1 MIVALLA
8 PALAGVLINEVLY
21 DSDADSDGNN
31 EWIELCNDGGSAVDL
46 TGWVIE
52 SGGSTFGECY
62 TFGAA
67 SIPAGGYLVIG
78 GGVDVDLPTDF
89 GNASSGGLQNGGSE
103 SDGVRLLDDAGNV
116 VDTLIYDGPNH
127 NGLVDDAGRTTDAP
141 YAADAGEGQSL
152 ARANDC
158 GPDTDDS
165 SVDFVV
171 DDSPTPGAANE
182 TGGGGDDTD
191 TPSGE
196 ADCTGAD
203 AVRINEF
210 STATGQEWVELYNPG
225 GSALDVTGW
234 VVAYAKSG
242 GFTELDV
249 PAATLPAEGWLT
261 LGVDGSDVVVS
272 MDLGNSAG
280 ALELRCNGVRVDTA
294 IYGANGGGFTEDDG
308 TVPVSGAPAPGDGES
323 AGRVPDGDDSDVSAS
338 DFVVLAPPTPSD
350 ANPRCEPGNPAVRIN
365 EFLPDPASTDDGSE
379 WVEIHNGGDSEAVL
393 DGYSIQ
399 TATSEWGTD
408 FTFPGGTTLAPGAF
422 LVVGG
427 ANVSEADLVA
437 ESLSLGNAGS
447 SGDGVRLVDCDGVPV
462 DVVIYG
468 SAAAEA
474 AITAD
479 GGFDGLAPTD
489 EEVSTGRA
497 EDGVDTDDAA
507 DWRLFLPAT
516 PGAPNAAGDGDD
528 TGNDDDGGGCGGC
541 GGPKAE
547 RPGVDRPAATGLL
560 PFGLFGTF
568 FGAAALRRRR

>member
-21 DSDADSDGNN
+21 DSDASSDGNH
-31 EWIELCNDGGSAVDL
+31 EWVELCNDGGSAVDL
-46 TGWVIE
+46 SGWVLE
-52 SGGSTFGECY
+52 AGGSTFGECY
-62 TFGAA
+62 TFGSA

-78 GGVDVDLPTDF
+78 GGVDVDHATDF

-116 VDTLIYDGPNH
+116 VDTLIYDGPNT

-141 YAADAGEGQSL
+141 YAPDAGAGQSL

-171 DDSPTPGAANE
+171 DDSPTPGAANDS
-182 TGGGGDDTD
+182 GGGEDTG
-191 TPSGE
+191 PPAGE
-196 ADCTGAD
+196 ADCTDAD

-210 STATGQEWVELYNPG
+210 STATGQEWVELYNAG
-225 GSALDVTGW
+225 GTALDLTAW
-234 VVAYAKSG
+234 VLAYAKSSS
-242 GFTELDV
+242 FTEVEV
-249 PAATLPAEGWLT
+249 PTATLPAEGWLT
-261 LGVDGSDVVVS
+261 VGVAGSDVVVS

-280 ALELRCNGVRVDTA
+280 ALELRCNGERVDTV
-294 IYGANGGGFTEDDG
+294 IYGSNGGGFAEDDG
-308 TVPVSGAPAPGDGES
+308 TVPASGASAPGEGES
-323 AGRVPDGDDSDVSAS
+323 AGRVPDGDDSDVSAA
-338 DFVVLAPPTPSD
+338 DFVVLDPPTPSD
-350 ANPRCEPGNPAVRIN
+350 ANPRCEPGNTALKIN

-379 WVEIHNGGDSEAVL
+379 WVEIYNGGDTEAVL
-393 DGYSIQ
+393 DGYAIQ

-408 FTFPGGTTLAPGAF
+408 YSFPGGTTLAPGEF

-437 ESLSLGNAGS
+437 DGLSLGNAGS
-447 SGDGVRLVDCDGVPV
+447 SGDGLRLLDCDGVPV

-468 SAAAEA
+468 NAAAETA
-474 AITAD
+474 LTAD

-489 EEVSTGRA
+489 GEVSTGRV
-497 EDGVDTDDAA
+497 EDGVDSDDAS
-507 DWRLFLPAT
+507 DWQLFLPPT
-516 PGAPNAAGDGDD
+516 PGAPNASDGSENSDGDA
-528 TGNDDDGGGCGGC
+528 GGGCGGC

-547 RPGVDRPAATGLL
+547 RPRVDRPTGSALL
-560 PFGLFGTF
+560 PVGVFGAFL
-568 FGAAALRRRR
+568 GAAALRRRR